1 MEDTKYIYYIYET
14 TNLINNKTY
23 IGQHITKDLN
33 DRYLGSG
40 SYIKKAIKKYGRHN
54 FKKEILLFAVDQN
67 ALNILE
73 RGLVTEEYIAENTN
87 YNLKEGGRAGGKLSE
102 FAKSKL
108 RGKKHTEEHK
118 RKISEANRK
127 KKHSVEVR
135 LKMSMDRRGKNY
147 IERYGVEKSEEIK
160 KKASLKLSGT
170 NNPMYGKKRS
180 DLSKRNKSE
189 ESKNNLSK
197 KAKLRALN
205 GTNPFII
212 PHTCSVCG
220 KVGKGPN
227 MFRYHNDNCKLK

>member
-1 MEDTKYIYYIYET
+1 MNTDDRLFHKFMETSEGDPD
-14 TNLINNKTY
+14 LIWNKE
-23 IGQHITKDLN
+23 QFVN
-33 DRYLGSG
+33 M
-40 SYIKKAIKKYGRHN
+40 
-54 FKKEILLFAVDQN
+54 LLTDDEFYQMWGEN
-67 ALNILE
+67 CC
-73 RGLVTEEYIAENTN
+73 EE
-87 YNLKEGGRAGGKLSE
+87 L
-102 FAKSKL
+102 
-108 RGKKHTEEHK
+108 
-118 RKISEANRK
+118 
-127 KKHSVEVR
+127 
-135 LKMSMDRRGKNY
+135 NY

-180 DLSKRNKSE
+180 DVSKRNKSE